1 MKIRSLYL
9 IGTFLFITVL
19 GYAQSSQNNSALFS
33 YVNIHL
39 EKNVTDGDVEAVLEI
54 KADDDGLTKLS
65 VVSPTGKT
73 ILNFESP
80 DKAIMGIRQFRFESP
95 EPKNEKSLKSA
106 YPEGDYT
113 FNGETTSGKMLS
125 GTSKLGHTLPSAGKI
140 IQPSSE
146 NNNLGTSNLSIS
158 WSAEKDVASFIVY
171 IENDNFEFTVTL
183 PISKTMIVIPEGFL
197 EPKTKYMLG
206 LGTKSKNGN
215 ISFIEK
221 SFKTGNN

>member
-9 IGTFLFITVL
+9 IGTFLFITAL
-19 GYAQSSQNNSALFS
+19 GCAQNSQNKSVLFS
-33 YVNIHL
+33 YANIHL

-113 FNGETTSGKMLS
+113 FNG
-125 GTSKLGHTLPSAGKI
+125 
-140 IQPSSE
+140 
-146 NNNLGTSNLSIS
+146 
-158 WSAEKDVASFIVY
+158 
-171 IENDNFEFTVTL
+171 
-183 PISKTMIVIPEGFL
+183 
-197 EPKTKYMLG
+197 
-206 LGTKSKNGN
+206 
-215 ISFIEK
+215 
-221 SFKTGNN
+221 